1 MEDRDVTAEENKTQ
15 HDESEDNEPDCDVT
29 RPEVQKELVED
40 RDVNTEENET
50 QHDVIEESDE
60 SEDSVVALYTVPYE
74 SSDFSSDEDS
84 PPNFSTEI
92 PHC

>member
-1 MEDRDVTAEENKTQ
+1 MKHQ
-15 HDESEDNEPDCDVT
+15 HDESEDNEPDRDIT

-40 RDVNTEENET
+40 CDVNAEENET

-74 SSDFSSDEDS
+74 S
-84 PPNFSTEI
+84 P
-92 PHC
+92 